1 MKKKLPEYYTSAWV
15 QMDIYCALTAEDGAI
30 LDMIAQ
36 LKNSGGTLEDLER
49 KVWRRQAA
57 YRTELILLK
66 GQIEKEIIESK
77 KPKSDTSVLDR
88 VGDFVRGLFSGMG
101 VLIDTHPIA
110 CACACVGVLGC
121 CCTSFCRWLRCCKR
135 WACSSSG

>member
-1 MKKKLPEYYTSAWV
+1 MKKKLPEYYTGAWV
-15 QMDIYCALTAEDGAI
+15 QMDIYCALTAEDDAF
-30 LDMIAQ
+30 LQMIE
-36 LKNSGGTLEDLER
+36 SGGTLEDLAR
-49 KVWRRQAA
+49 KVRRRQAA

-66 GQIEKEIIESK
+66 GQIEKEIIEMK

-110 CACACVGVLGC
+110 CAFGLSGLYIVL
-121 CCTSFCRWLRCCKR
+121 SL
-135 WACSSSG
+135 ASLL